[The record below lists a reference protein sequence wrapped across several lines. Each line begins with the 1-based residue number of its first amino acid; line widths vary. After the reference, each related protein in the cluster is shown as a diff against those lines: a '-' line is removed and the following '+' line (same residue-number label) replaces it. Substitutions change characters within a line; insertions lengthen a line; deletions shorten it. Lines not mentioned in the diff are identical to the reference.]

1 MSTAMSVLY
10 SVPMAKLKSQH
21 DNSEIEIK
29 VEQPPLS
36 SPSSDD
42 VIVRKKAKLNY
53 STSMPTAT
61 TIVSSQT
68 ESKPVL
74 GQISMNH
81 QQKKRRVSDG
91 SSSKQK
97 PPPAVAVARRN
108 ARERNRVKQVNNG
121 FSMLRD
127 HIPPEIAEVFE
138 PPGRNNA
145 KKLSKVETLRMAVEY
160 IRSLEKLLS
169 HDTSNDSGSSSPLYL
184 NNNNNSTFSNMSL
197 MSETSLPATPPP
209 ESQQP
214 FFYALKPHGGV
225 METQIT
231 IIGGQQYLRIPGT
244 NAFQLVTHES
254 FENEENIHP
263 SSEFTTIQIHPPAS
277 PLMIPPM
284 GVAPSLNFV
293 NEINSSTSVINSTTT
308 SETPA
313 GSISPYSG
321 HSSLS
326 PAPSH
331 HADNIGRNIIMEDGQ
346 YSAIIASG
354 RHEPDDEHNEYKQSL
369 PFAEH
374 LIIQCGNTDAS
385 HYDNIIMKQEPGLD
399 DDGIF
404 DESSLSNENMIDAMQ
419 WWEQQQNLNQNS
431 TP

>member
-1 MSTAMSVLY
+1 MSTAMSVMY
-10 SVPMAKLKSQH
+10 SVPMAKLKSPHETSDIQ
-21 DNSEIEIK
+21 IK
-29 VEQPPLS
+29 VEQSPLS
-36 SPSSDD
+36 SPSSEV
-42 VIVRKKAKLNY
+42 VIVRKKAKVNQT
-53 STSMPTAT
+53 TSMPTAT

-91 SSSKQK
+91 SSSKVK

-160 IRSLEKLLS
+160 IRSLEKMLS
-169 HDTSNDSGSSSPLYL
+169 LDTSNDSGSSSPLYL
-184 NNNNNSTFSNMSL
+184 NNNNSTFSNMSL

-209 ESQQP
+209 ETQQP

-231 IIGGQQYLRIPGT
+231 IVGGQQYIRIPGT
-244 NAFQLVTHES
+244 NTFQLVTHES

-263 SSEFTTIQIHPPAS
+263 STEFTTIQIHPPAS

-284 GVAPSLNFV
+284 GPAPSLNFV
-293 NEINSSTSVINSTTT
+293 NEINLSTSVINSTTT

-346 YSAIIASG
+346 FSAIIASA
-354 RHEPDDEHNEYKQSL
+354 RHGPNDEHSEFKQSL
-369 PFAEH
+369 PFAEN
-374 LIIQCGNTDAS
+374 LMIQCGNTDTS
-385 HYDNIIMKQEPGLD
+385 HYDNIILKQEPVLD

-404 DESSLSNENMIDAMQ
+404 DESSLSNEHMIDAMQ
-419 WWEQQQNLNQNS
+419 WWEQQQNLNQNA